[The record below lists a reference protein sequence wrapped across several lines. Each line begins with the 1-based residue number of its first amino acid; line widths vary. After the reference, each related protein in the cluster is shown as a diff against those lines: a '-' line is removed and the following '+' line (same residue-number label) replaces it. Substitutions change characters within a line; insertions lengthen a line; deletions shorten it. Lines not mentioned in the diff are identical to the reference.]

1 MKARLAFFFCVAL
14 IAGGALSQALIEPPP
29 APEKQTKAE
38 KAAAKAADKAADK
51 AAKAAAKSAAA
62 TAAAAPGA
70 ATAAATPDAAK
81 PETWKAPAT
90 TDFRPIEPGL
100 IGEPPGTDVPVA
112 AAAPVAA
119 APFAAAP
126 AAVAPASPATRWS
139 SFDGIMQEIR
149 ATDLAIALFALLVA
163 IFAFRTSTST
173 AKLRGL
179 LRRHAED
186 NHRAVEASAQAS
198 DAARRSA
205 DAAEQT
211 LAALRETSERQLR
224 AYVTV
229 RQFLQA
235 PVKDDRQNVHGWLL
249 QVAWQNTGATPTKG
263 FRYWAM
269 LREFERAVPE
279 DFEFTPVG
287 LKDFAGGELGSN
299 GTVNSPPL
307 FVSQQL
313 ITRIQDGSR
322 KVLLLGQADYEDM
335 LRDAKHATRFCVEL
349 VLVNDPG
356 GANGSPFSFSYYP
369 EHNTIT

>member
-1 MKARLAFFFCVAL
+1 LKARLAFFFCAAL
-14 IAGGALSQALIEPPP
+14 FAGGALSQALIEPPP

-38 KAAAKAADKAADK
+38 KAAAKAAEKA
-51 AAKAAAKSAAA
+51 AAKAAAKSAATA
-62 TAAAAPGA
+62 TAADSTKAQAAKTPAGAGLISEPPGSEAPDASTAIAPALAPPLAAAPVVTSTPALAPAAAPAGA
-70 ATAAATPDAAK
+70 ATAP
-81 PETWKAPAT
+81 
-90 TDFRPIEPGL
+90 
-100 IGEPPGTDVPVA
+100 PPG
-112 AAAPVAA
+112 
-119 APFAAAP
+119 
-126 AAVAPASPATRWS
+126 TRWS
-139 SFDGIMQEIR
+139 SIDAIMQDLR
-149 ATDLAIALFALLVA
+149 VTDLAIAFFALLVA
-163 IFAFRTSTST
+163 VFAYRTSSST
-173 AKLRGL
+173 TKLRGL
-179 LRRHAED
+179 LRRQAED

-269 LREFERAVPE
+269 LREFERAVPD

-313 ITRIQDGSR
+313 IARIQDGSR

-335 LRDAKHATRFCVEL
+335 LRDAKHSTRFCVEL

-369 EHNTIT
+369 QHNTIT

>member
-1 MKARLAFFFCVAL
+1 ATSAVMPVA
-14 IAGGALSQALIEPPP
+14 
-29 APEKQTKAE
+29 TT
-38 KAAAKAADKAADK
+38 
-51 AAKAAAKSAAA
+51 SA
-62 TAAAAPGA
+62 TPAPGA
-70 ATAAATPDAAK
+70 WRA
-81 PETWKAPAT
+81 
-90 TDFRPIEPGL
+90 
-100 IGEPPGTDVPVA
+100 
-112 AAAPVAA
+112 
-119 APFAAAP
+119 
-126 AAVAPASPATRWS
+126 RWS
-139 SFDGIMQEIR
+139 SIDGIMQEVR
-149 ATDLAIALFALLVA
+149 ATDLVLLFFALIVA
-163 IFAFRTSTST
+163 FFAMRTASATT
-173 AKLRGL
+173 KLRGL
-179 LRRHAED
+179 LRRQAED

-211 LAALRETSERQLR
+211 LSALRETSERQLR

-269 LREFERAVPE
+269 LREFEKTVPE
-279 DFEFTPVG
+279 DFEFTPAG

-313 ITRIQDGSR
+313 IARIQDGSR

-335 LRDAKHATRFCVEL
+335 LRDAKHATKFCVEL

-369 EHNTIT
+369 KHNSVT

>member
-1 MKARLAFFFCVAL
+1 LKARLAFFFCAAL
-14 IAGGALSQALIEPPP
+14 VAGGAFSQALIEPPP

-38 KAAAKAADKAADK
+38 KAAAKAAEKA
-51 AAKAAAKSAAA
+51 AAKAAAKSGAKS
-62 TAAAAPGA
+62 TAAE
-70 ATAAATPDAAK
+70 AAK
-81 PETWKAPAT
+81 TPAG
-90 TDFRPIEPGL
+90 PGL
-100 IGEPPGTDVPVA
+100 IGEPPGSE
-112 AAAPVAA
+112 APDATTA
-119 APFAAAP
+119 SAPTLSPAPAPAVTSTPALAPSPAPAPAAAP
-126 AAVAPASPATRWS
+126 ADWRTRWS
-139 SFDGIMQEIR
+139 SFDGIMQELR

-335 LRDAKHATRFCVEL
+335 LRDAKHSTRFCVEL

-369 EHNTIT
+369 QHNTIT